1 MIDDKGLYP
10 ITMLN
15 LNKIELKAFSD
26 IKFMIAKDLL
36 TTDLE
41 HLSRKTNIP
50 LSRLQRLQM
59 LVKQILI

>member
-1 MIDDKGLYP
+1 
-10 ITMLN
+10 MLN

-41 HLSRKTNIP
+41 HL
-50 LSRLQRLQM
+50 LE
-59 LVKQILI
+59 KQTFLYPDCKDYKC